1 MITVFQGTYMA
12 QIPIPTTDDN
22 YKKISKFV
30 MEYPQKVV
38 EIDGIDGFI
47 IILDEFQIL
56 KKLRKPD
63 DFSGCL
69 EATAN
74 FNQM

>member
-1 MITVFQGTYMA
+1 
-12 QIPIPTTDDN
+12 
-22 YKKISKFV
+22 

-74 FNQM
+74 FNQMQVM